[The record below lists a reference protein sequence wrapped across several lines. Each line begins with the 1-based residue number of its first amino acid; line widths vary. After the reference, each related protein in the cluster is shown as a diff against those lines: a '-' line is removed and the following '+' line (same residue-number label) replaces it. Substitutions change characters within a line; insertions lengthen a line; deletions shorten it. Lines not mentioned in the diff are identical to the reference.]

1 MHADKYKEESVSH
14 MPVSSL
20 KSTLPICVHLRLS
33 AVKRGFTLAEL
44 LVVIAIIALLT
55 GVLLTAV
62 SLARKSGTSIR
73 TAADLQAITAGLE
86 QYKSDHGFFPPVE
99 YRDPSWTADATRRP
113 TQINGSIV
121 LTLAMLGPANRVEDP
136 VAPSNT
142 LPYIDGE
149 DGPGFRTSSL
159 SGLSTRVYGPYLQ
172 ADRFRVKNVLAGAT
186 VFPVIVDAND
196 IPILYIPAT
205 RGSAGDT
212 SAANSF
218 VGPRPLSSTNPKPL
232 FDLEPSILADEIRP
246 FLRRPGE
253 TTDANTLARVRRM
266 LGELKATP
274 NGSFIP
280 ATSGGA
286 DVNALPVG
294 RQTFLLWAAGND
306 SKFFPDASLPNA
318 EDVRKNDDVT
328 NFRGLGQ

>member
-1 MHADKYKEESVSH
+1 V
-14 MPVSSL
+14 
-20 KSTLPICVHLRLS
+20 
-33 AVKRGFTLAEL
+33 VKKGFTLAEV
-44 LVVIAIIALLT
+44 LVVIAIIALLA

-73 TAADLQAITAGLE
+73 TAADLQAISAGLE
-86 QYKSDHGFFPPVE
+86 QYKADHGFYPPVE
-99 YRDPSWTADATRRP
+99 FRTSPFTAVTTPANQTRP

-121 LTLAMLGPANRVEDP
+121 LTLAMLGPANRTENP
-136 VAPSNT
+136 VAPSNS
-142 LPYIDGE
+142 LPYVDGQ

-159 SGLSTRVYGPYLQ
+159 SGLSTRTYGPYLQ
-172 ADRFRVKNVLAGAT
+172 ADRFRVKNVLAGAAI
-186 VFPVIVDAND
+186 FPVLVDAND

-218 VGPRPLSSTNPKPL
+218 VGPRPVNPANPRPL
-232 FDLEPSILADEIRP
+232 FDLEPAILSDEIRP

-266 LGELKATP
+266 LGELKANP

-280 ATSGGA
+280 ATAGGA
-286 DVNALPVG
+286 DVNVLPVG
-294 RQTFLLWAAGND
+294 RQTFLLWTAGND
-306 SKFFPDASLPNA
+306 GKFFPDSPLPTPA
-318 EDVRKNDDVT
+318 DLQKNDDVT
-328 NFRGLGQ
+328 NFRGAGQ